1 MNTQKIGIWFFC
13 VMALIVIAV
22 YGCSG
27 ASKQLTDADRSLQ
40 PTGDIEDGVRVIQ
53 LQAKQY
59 EFSPDPMVVRVGER
73 VRIEAVSMDVEH
85 GLDIPGYNIN
95 RKLQPGK
102 PENITFIANQ
112 EGVFP
117 THCSVYCGWGHMFM
131 HGRLVVV
138 PAQK

>member
-13 VMALIVIAV
+13 VMVLTVIAV

-27 ASKQLTDADRSLQ
+27 VSKQLTDADRSLQ
-40 PTGDIEDGVRVIQ
+40 PTGNIQDGVRVIQ

-59 EFSPDPMVVRVGER
+59 EFSPDPMLVRVGER

-85 GLDIPGYNIN
+85 GLDIPGYNIS

-102 PENITFIANQ
+102 PETITFIANQ

-117 THCSVYCGWGHMFM
+117 TKCSVYCGWGHMFM
-131 HGRLVVV
+131 HGRLVVM